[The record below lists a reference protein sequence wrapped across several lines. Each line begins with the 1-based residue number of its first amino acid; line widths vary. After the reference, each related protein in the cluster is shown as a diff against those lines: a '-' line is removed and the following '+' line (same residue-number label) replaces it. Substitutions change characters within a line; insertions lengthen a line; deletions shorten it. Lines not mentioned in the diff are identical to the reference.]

1 MRKIG
6 ILGGTFNPPHIG
18 HLIMAS
24 EVREA
29 LELDE
34 VRLMPTAIPP
44 HKQLQDT
51 ATPIQRFAMTE
62 LAVQGNGYLS
72 SCDEEVHYGGVSYT
86 FLTMQRMIAKEP
98 DAEFYFIIGGDMV
111 DSLHTWYKIDELL
124 KMVRFVGVHRPG
136 ALRKTDLPIVSV
148 DTPLIDVS
156 STFLRAKYAAHQTT
170 AYLVPEAVDDYIR
183 QEGLYGTCLPT

>member
-18 HLIMAS
+18 HLIIAS
-24 EVREA
+24 EVQEA

-44 HKQLQDT
+44 HKQLPDT
-51 ATPIQRFAMTE
+51 ATPIQRLVMTE
-62 LAVQGNGYLS
+62 RAVQGNEYLS
-72 SCDEEVHYGGVSYT
+72 SCDEEVHFGGVSYT
-86 FLTMQRMIAKEP
+86 FNTMQRLLAKEP
-98 DAEFYFIIGGDMV
+98 DAEFHFIIGGDMV
-111 DSLHTWYKIDELL
+111 DSLHTWFKIDELI

-136 ALRKTDLPIVSV
+136 TLRKTNYPIQYI

-156 STFLRAKYAAHQTT
+156 STLLRTKYALHKTT
-170 AYLVPEAVDDYIR
+170 TYLVPESVDSYIR
-183 QEGLYGTCLPT
+183 QEGLYGTC